1 MSQDIFDC
9 ITSIDRKRPS
19 CRCCHPDW
27 RPADDVELAQLFE
40 DLAQTLFSVMD
51 YHDAVILVRYE
62 VHGQT
67 LSSIA
72 CETGCSRSEATRRLA
87 HARSCFCNLVVLTL
101 MPERSE

>member
-1 MSQDIFDC
+1 MSQNIFDFV
-9 ITSIDRKRPS
+9 TSTDRKSPS
-19 CRCCHPDW
+19 CQCCHPDW
-27 RPADDVELAQLFE
+27 SSVDDAELVQLFQ

-51 YHDAVILVRYE
+51 HNNAGILVRYE

-87 HARSCFCNLVVLTL
+87 HARSCFCQLVVLTL
-101 MPERSE
+101 ASAKSE